1 MPGIGFVIKA
11 AAKLAGLIFL
21 GLLGIMV
28 ILGVIPVKTG
38 YLEIS
43 HADPA
48 ATYADSAARIQA
60 VIDAEQGQVCDICGT
75 RLYTHGDRT
84 QKAVILVHGLTNS
97 PRQFQEIGQQ
107 LYNDGYNVFIPR
119 LPFHGLKTHTVSEL
133 GNTTTEDLRQFSD
146 QTIDMA
152 TGLGDELT
160 VVGLSA
166 GGTVTG
172 WVTQHRG
179 EVKKT
184 VLIAPLYGLH
194 GIPQV
199 GNTFIGNLFNR
210 FPDIDFSLS
219 SEPPRESVYLG
230 WSTRGIAEY
239 QVFSRAARPTD
250 AFPGSQ
256 VKDIVLVTNGNDH
269 TINSNIAGAV
279 VDEWEGAGATIMRYQ
294 FDASLGLPHDMVDVT
309 SVGDKSQWINP
320 ILIGLIESD

>member
-1 MPGIGFVIKA
+1 MPSIGFVIKA

-21 GLLGIMV
+21 GLLLIMV
-28 ILGVIPVKTG
+28 ILGLVPMNTD
-38 YLEIS
+38 YLQIS

-48 ATYADSAARIQA
+48 ATYADSAAQIQT
-60 VIDAEQGQVCDICGT
+60 VIDAELGQVCDVCGT

-84 QKAVILVHGLTNS
+84 KKAVVLVHGLTNS

-107 LYNDGYNVFIPR
+107 LYNDGYNVLIPR
-119 LPFHGLKTHTVSEL
+119 LPYHGLRTHTVSEL
-133 GNTTTEDLRQFSD
+133 GNTTTEELRQFAD
-146 QTIDMA
+146 ETIDMA
-152 TGLGDELT
+152 AGLGDEIT

-172 WVTQHRG
+172 WVTQHRS

-194 GIPQV
+194 GIPQF
-199 GNTFIGNLFNR
+199 GNTFIGNLFAR

-239 QVFSRAARPTD
+239 QVFSRAARPHD
-250 AFPGSQ
+250 DNPGPQ
-256 VKDIVLVTNGNDH
+256 VKNIVLVTNGNDH
-269 TINSNIAGAV
+269 TINADIAGAV
-279 VDEWEGAGATIMRYQ
+279 VDQWEGAGAKVTRYQ
-294 FDASLGLPHDMVDVT
+294 FDASLGLPHDVVDIT
-309 SVGDKSQWINP
+309 SVGDKSQWIDP